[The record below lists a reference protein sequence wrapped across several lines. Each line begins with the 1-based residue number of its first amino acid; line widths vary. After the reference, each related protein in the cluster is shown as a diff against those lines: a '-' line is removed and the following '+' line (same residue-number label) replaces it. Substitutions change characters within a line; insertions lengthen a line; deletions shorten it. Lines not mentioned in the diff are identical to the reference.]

1 MRHFSA
7 VLWLGVLL
15 YFSKVIL
22 HGGQEVVELVGAS
35 VVLKD
40 KLEATVETWLNGDHH
55 HLVV

>member
-1 MRHFSA
+1 M
-7 VLWLGVLL
+7 LWLGVLL